1 MKLPPFPGELVR
13 YLVERPFTTKT
24 GRQGFQHVYAV
35 VLTPEQRQWLATN
48 YPEHENDKL
57 MKASGLRHSTLHR
70 YARKMHLQ
78 KSAEGHHR
86 IMRSETGEQFQ
97 KAIEETKGGKV

>member
-35 VLTPEQRQWLATN
+35 VLTQEQRQWLATN

-70 YARKMHLQ
+70 YAREMHLQ
-78 KSAEGHHR
+78 KSA
-86 IMRSETGEQFQ
+86 
-97 KAIEETKGGKV
+97 